1 MYGIYIIKDYLSINE
16 KNNENILDYLIKNND
31 YLNILIDLLNKN
43 NKKIS
48 YEIICILINITY
60 IDNNDILFRNINVIY
75 KIYLFLNKNKNDKIL
90 TYEGLLLLRNITINN
105 IEVKDMLLKYNIF
118 EYFNE
123 IYEIYNL
130 DNQFLYNLI
139 LNMGNFIFNSNKEY
153 IKQYIKIIKI
163 IKTQINSSTD
173 FKLLNQFIFFIY
185 NILLFNSEE
194 IINEIFKEEII
205 KKLINIYPFKINDEN
220 TINIIENEDD
230 MIKYGNNIR
239 ILILKFIGKILSL
252 DYEEKEESYIQKLI
266 DCDVINFFNKIIDC
280 SKNDFKIIKN
290 VAFCISNICTGN
302 YNQINKL
309 YNEGIFI
316 KLIEIGNNIYQFLK
330 NNINLSIKENDIN
343 DIYLAFRE
351 ICYVFS
357 LVIINLTYEKVLPL
371 VKYQNCIIII
381 FIIEALKIF
390 QNKVEFVDL
399 YLNSLYHLI
408 IYDKSIEEFNYKIR
422 VSDLNISF
430 SEFMDRNGI
439 KPILE
444 NIFLDKESKIN
455 KLAEKIY
462 DSIYNKLI

>member
-1 MYGIYIIKDYLSINE
+1 M
-16 KNNENILDYLIKNND
+16 
-31 YLNILIDLLNKN
+31 LLN
-43 NKKIS
+43 
-48 YEIICILINITY
+48 
-60 IDNNDILFRNINVIY
+60 
-75 KIYLFLNKNKNDKIL
+75 
-90 TYEGLLLLRNITINN
+90 
-105 IEVKDMLLKYNIF
+105 YNIF

-123 IYEIYNL
+123 IYEMYNL
-130 DNQFLYNLI
+130 DNQILHNLI

-205 KKLINIYPFKINDEN
+205 KKLINIYPFEINDEN

-309 YNEGIFI
+309 YNVGIFI